1 MHRDLLGQV
10 RLAMQALPD
19 PSIAVQLCE
28 KLLESLPGNAA
39 VLLSPAMGKPFAE
52 AVRGGEPEV
61 VVWLLPDPTDVDSKQ
76 TTFVKAD
83 KEDVEETFSAMYKLT
98 FPEASEGKV
107 AWVSR
112 IWPSQY
118 WQILAKVAGLWFHVH
133 MYNMHMHIYIYL
145 CIYIYIY
152 IYTFIICLSVYYI
165 YIQHILLHSIPT

>member
-28 KLLESLPGNAA
+28 KLLESLPEGDAA

-52 AVRGGEPEV
+52 AVRGAEPAV

-83 KEDVEETFSAMYKLT
+83 KENVEETFSDMYKLT

-107 AWVSR
+107 A
-112 IWPSQY
+112 
-118 WQILAKVAGLWFHVH
+118 
-133 MYNMHMHIYIYL
+133 
-145 CIYIYIY
+145 
-152 IYTFIICLSVYYI
+152 
-165 YIQHILLHSIPT
+165 